1 MRKHLVALGH
11 VLGVMALPVHLFG
24 QSPPPTTATL
34 ALKGA
39 PLYVSPKEPAI
50 QDGVILIGG
59 NKIVDVG
66 SAASTTI
73 PQGVEILDCTGLT
86 ITASYW
92 NGHVHFV
99 ERKWADASSIPTAE
113 LEDQL

>member
-1 MRKHLVALGH
+1 MRKHKVALGY
-11 VLGVMALPVHLFG
+11 VLGVTALPVLLFG
-24 QSPPPTTATL
+24 QSPPPIKATL

-39 PLYVSPKEPAI
+39 TLYVSPKEPAI
-50 QDGVILIGG
+50 KDGVILIAG
-59 NKIVDVG
+59 NRISDVG

-73 PQGVEILDCTGLT
+73 PQSVEILDCTGLT